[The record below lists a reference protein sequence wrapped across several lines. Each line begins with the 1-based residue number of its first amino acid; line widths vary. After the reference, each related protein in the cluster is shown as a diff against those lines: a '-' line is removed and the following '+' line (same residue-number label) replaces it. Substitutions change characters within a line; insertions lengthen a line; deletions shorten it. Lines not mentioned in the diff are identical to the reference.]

1 MINGVINIYK
11 PQNITSNYVV
21 IRIKKLLNIKKIG
34 HTGTLDPLACGVLPI
49 CIGSATK
56 ISEYLLNKDKVY
68 SVKIKFGILTDTYD
82 REGNITKMDLEFIL
96 DKNKLLNVLNGF
108 IGEQEQVP
116 PNYSALKVNGKRA
129 YELAR
134 GGIEFELKSRKIVVY
149 FINSV
154 VVNEENNE
162 CSFTIKCS
170 KGTYIRSLC
179 RDIAKAMGTYGTIT
193 FLERVESGNFKK
205 DTALDFET
213 IDSKK
218 IRDNLI
224 LIDDIIDYP
233 KIEINDPDIIKL
245 LMNGV
250 SVKNPKY
257 IHKIAEGIYLL
268 YTKGNLIGICER
280 KMVSLRVIKFLSQ
293 GNSYSN
299 N

>member
-11 PQNITSNYVV
+11 PQNVTSNYVV
-21 IRIKKLLNIKKIG
+21 IKIKKLLNTKKVG

-68 SVKIKFGILTDTYD
+68 RVKIKFGILTDTYD
-82 REGNITKMDLEFIL
+82 CEGSITKRDLKFIL
-96 DKNKLLNVLNGF
+96 NKNKLLNVLNDF
-108 IGEQEQVP
+108 IGEQDQVP
-116 PNYSALKVNGKRA
+116 PNYSALKINGKRA

-134 GGIEFELKSRKIVVY
+134 EGIEFELKPRKILIY
-149 FINSV
+149 FINDV
-154 VVNEENNE
+154 VVDEENNE
-162 CSFTIKCS
+162 CYFTVKCS

-179 RDIAKAMGTYGTIT
+179 RDIAEAMSTYGTMV
-193 FLERVESGNFKK
+193 FLERIESGNFKK

-218 IRDNLI
+218 IQDNLI
-224 LIDDIIDYP
+224 LIDDIINYP
-233 KIEINDPDIIKL
+233 KVEIYDPNIIKL

-250 SVKNPKY
+250 SVKNPNY
-257 IHKIAEGIYLL
+257 IREIGEGLYLL
-268 YTKGNLIGICER
+268 YIKGNLIGICER
-280 KMVSLRVIKFLSQ
+280 KIDSLRVIKFLSQ
-293 GNSYSN
+293 GNSYAN

>member
-11 PQNITSNYVV
+11 PQNVTSNYVV
-21 IRIKKLLNIKKIG
+21 IKIKKLLNTKKVG

-68 SVKIKFGILTDTYD
+68 RVKIKFGILTDTYD
-82 REGNITKMDLEFIL
+82 CEGSITKRDLNFIL
-96 DKNKLLNVLNGF
+96 DKNKLLNVLNDF
-108 IGEQEQVP
+108 IGEQDQVP
-116 PNYSALKVNGKRA
+116 PNYSALKINGKRA

-134 GGIEFELKSRKIVVY
+134 EGIEFELKPRKILIY
-149 FINSV
+149 FINDV
-154 VVNEENNE
+154 VVDEENNE
-162 CSFTIKCS
+162 CYFTVKCS

-179 RDIAKAMGTYGTIT
+179 RDIAEAMSTYGTMV
-193 FLERVESGNFKK
+193 FLERIESGNFKK

-218 IRDNLI
+218 IQDNLI
-224 LIDDIIDYP
+224 LIDDIINYP
-233 KIEINDPDIIKL
+233 KVEIYDPNIIKL

-250 SVKNPKY
+250 SVKNPNY
-257 IHKIAEGIYLL
+257 IREIGEGLYLL
-268 YTKGNLIGICER
+268 YIKGNLIGICER
-280 KMVSLRVIKFLSQ
+280 KIDSLRVIKFLSQ
-293 GNSYSN
+293 GNSYAN